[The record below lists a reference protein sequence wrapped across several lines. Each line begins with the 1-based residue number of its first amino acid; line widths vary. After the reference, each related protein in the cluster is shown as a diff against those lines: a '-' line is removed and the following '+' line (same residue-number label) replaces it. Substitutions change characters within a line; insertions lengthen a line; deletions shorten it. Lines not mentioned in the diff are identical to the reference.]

1 MLRLRWVAVVIF
13 VSSAVLN
20 YLDRQV
26 LATMVDIWRARPEFP
41 FDYARYGELLAVF
54 SIAYA
59 VSAPFMGWFLDRV
72 GLTRG
77 ISISVAVW
85 AVASFGTAT
94 VHSFEQLLWW
104 RALLGAAEASGVSA
118 MGKVSGGYLLPEER
132 ALGAATQ
139 QLGLSIG
146 AGLAPRFAVFFA
158 YRYSWRWAFLG
169 AGALSLAWIPLWI
182 ATERVIPPS
191 VQPDADRGA
200 GSAAGELLRDPRL
213 WALMAANALGMTVY
227 SLWTNWAPTY
237 LIRTYHLSPPQ
248 AARYTWLIPFSAYL
262 GAYAGGWLSFRWIR
276 RGVEPVNA
284 RRRACL
290 VSAAAALVTASL
302 PWFPTP
308 ALATAGI
315 SASFFL
321 VTAWSTNLYTIP
333 VDLYGAARAA
343 FGVSALVFAYGAMQ
357 AIVSR
362 PLGMVIERFGFR
374 PITMVLAFLPLLSCA
389 LLYSGPAWRLG
400 AVRSR

>member
-1 MLRLRWVAVVIF
+1 MRILRLRWIAVLIF
-13 VSSAVLN
+13 VLSAVLN

-26 LATMVDIWRARPEFP
+26 LATMVDIWRVRPEFP
-41 FDYARYGELLAVF
+41 FDYTRYGELLAVF

-59 VSAPFMGWFLDRV
+59 LSAPFAGWFLDRV

-77 ISISVAVW
+77 ICISVAVW
-85 AVASFGTAT
+85 AIASFGTAT
-94 VHSFEQLLWW
+94 VHSFTELLWW

-158 YRYSWRWAFLG
+158 YQHTWRWAFSG
-169 AGALSLAWIPLWI
+169 AGALSLAWIPLWVF
-182 ATERVIPPS
+182 TERLIPPA
-191 VQPDADRGA
+191 VQPETERAAR
-200 GSAAGELLRDPRL
+200 GSARALLRDPRL
-213 WALMAANALGMTVY
+213 WAMMAANALGMTVY

-237 LIRTYHLSPPQ
+237 LIRTYGLTPPQ
-248 AARYTWLIPFSAYL
+248 AANYTWIIPFSAWL
-262 GAYAGGWLSFRWIR
+262 GAFAGGWLSFLWIR
-276 RGVEPVNA
+276 RGAAPVVA

-290 VSAAAALVTASL
+290 VSAAAAVVTAAL
-302 PWFPTP
+302 PWVPTP
-308 ALATAGI
+308 ALATTAI

-321 VTAWSTNLYTIP
+321 VTAWSTNLYTMP
-333 VDLYGAARAA
+333 VDLYGAGRAA
-343 FGVSALVFAYGAMQ
+343 FGVSALVFSYGAMQ

-362 PLGMVIERFGFR
+362 PLGVVIERFGFT
-374 PITMVLAFLPLLSCA
+374 PVTLVVAFLPLLSCA
-389 LLYSGPAWRLG
+389 LLWVRKSSGAG
-400 AVRSR
+400 S

>member
-1 MLRLRWVAVVIF
+1 M
-13 VSSAVLN
+13 LN

-41 FDYARYGELLAVF
+41 FDYSRYGELLAVF

-59 VSAPFMGWFLDRV
+59 VAAPFMGWFLDRV

-77 ISISVAVW
+77 MCISVAVW
-85 AVASFGTAT
+85 AIASFGTASA
-94 VHSFEQLLWW
+94 HGFNELLWW
-104 RALLGAAEASGVSA
+104 RVLLGAAEASGVSA

-146 AGLAPRFAVFFA
+146 AGLAPRFTVFFA
-158 YRYSWRWAFLG
+158 YAYTWRMTFAA

-182 ATERVIPPS
+182 ATARAIPPT
-191 VQPDADRGA
+191 VQSEAPSA
-200 GSAAGELLRDPRL
+200 GSTSLLRDTRL
-213 WALMAANALGMTVY
+213 WALVLANALGMTVY

-237 LIRTYHLSPPQ
+237 LIRTYRLTPPQ
-248 AARYTWLIPFSAYL
+248 AARHTWIIPISAYF
-262 GAYAGGWLSFRWIR
+262 GAFAGGWLSFAWIR
-276 RGVEPVNA
+276 RGLAPVRA

-290 VSAAAALVTASL
+290 VSAAAAVMTAAL
-302 PWFPTP
+302 PWIGTP
-308 ALATAGI
+308 GAAAFGI
-315 SASFFL
+315 SLSFFL

-343 FGVSALVFAYGAMQ
+343 FGVSALVCAYGAMQ
-357 AIVSR
+357 AVISR
-362 PLGMVIERFGFR
+362 PLGSVIEHYGFT
-374 PITMVLAFLPLLSCA
+374 PVCMTLAWMPLASCA
-389 LLYSGPAWRLG
+389 LLYWRG
-400 AVRSR
+400 FERRPTPFS

>member
-1 MLRLRWVAVVIF
+1 MLRLRWIAVLIF
-13 VSSAVLN
+13 VFSAVLN

-26 LATMVDIWRARPEFP
+26 LATMVDIWRAHPEFP
-41 FDYARYGELLAVF
+41 FDYSRYGELLAAF

-59 VSAPFMGWFLDRV
+59 LSAPFMGWFLDRV

-77 ISISVAVW
+77 ICISVAVW
-85 AVASFGTAT
+85 AVASFGTAR
-94 VHSFEQLLWW
+94 VHSFEELLWW

-158 YRYSWRWAFLG
+158 YGYSWRWAFAG
-169 AGALSLAWIPLWI
+169 AGALSLAWIPVWI
-182 ATERVIPPS
+182 LTERLIPPS
-191 VQPDADRGA
+191 VQPATER
-200 GSAAGELLRDPRL
+200 SAAGVVRELLRDSRL

-237 LIRTYHLSPPQ
+237 LIRTYHLTPPQ
-248 AARYTWLIPFSAYL
+248 AASYTWLIPLSAYF
-262 GAYAGGWLSFRWIR
+262 GAFAGGSLSFWWIR
-276 RGVEPVNA
+276 RGVAPVAA

-290 VSAAAALVTASL
+290 VSATAALVTAAL
-302 PWFPTP
+302 PWASTA

-333 VDLYGAARAA
+333 VDLYGAGRAA

-357 AIVSR
+357 AVVSR
-362 PLGMVIERFGFR
+362 PLGVIIERFGFT
-374 PITMVLAFLPLLSCA
+374 PVTLVVAFLPLLSCG
-389 LLYSGPAWRLG
+389 LLYGWRG
-400 AVRSR
+400 SE

>member
-13 VSSAVLN
+13 VFSAVLN

-41 FDYARYGELLAVF
+41 FDYARYGELLAAF
-54 SIAYA
+54 SVAYA
-59 VSAPFMGWFLDRV
+59 LSAPVMGWFLDRV

-77 ISISVAVW
+77 ICISVAVW
-85 AVASFGTAT
+85 ALASFGTAT

-158 YRYSWRWAFLG
+158 YNHSWRWAFAG
-169 AGALSLAWIPLWI
+169 AGALSLAWIPVWI
-182 ATERVIPPS
+182 FTERMIPPS
-191 VQPDADRGA
+191 VQPGTERAA
-200 GSAAGELLRDPRL
+200 PHAAGELLRDGRL
-213 WALMAANALGMTVY
+213 WSLMGANALGMTVY

-237 LIRTYHLSPPQ
+237 LIRTYHLTPPQ
-248 AARYTWLIPFSAYL
+248 AARYTWIIPLSAYF
-262 GAYAGGWLSFRWIR
+262 GAFAGGSLSFLWIR
-276 RGVEPVNA
+276 RGVDAVRA
-284 RRRACL
+284 RRRACV
-290 VSAAAALVTASL
+290 VSAAAAVITAAL
-302 PWFPTP
+302 PWVPTP

-343 FGVSALVFAYGAMQ
+343 FGVSGLVFAYGAMQ

-362 PLGMVIERFGFR
+362 PLGVVIQRFGFT
-374 PITMVLAFLPLLSCA
+374 PVTLTMSCLPLLSCA
-389 LLYSGPAWRLG
+389 LLFVGRDDAAG
-400 AVRSR
+400 A